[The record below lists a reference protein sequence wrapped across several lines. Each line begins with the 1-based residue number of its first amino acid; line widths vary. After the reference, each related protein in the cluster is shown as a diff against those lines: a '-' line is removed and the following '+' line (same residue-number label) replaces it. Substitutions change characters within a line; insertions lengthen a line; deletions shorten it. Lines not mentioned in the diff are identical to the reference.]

1 MIHKFCNAFYIFITS
16 FTWPFSLFCPGWFTS
31 TWNLKKKM
39 RFIIFFIFYQ
49 KEKSL
54 LKLHVKSYVKFLG
67 FAILGNNSIT
77 NWLKIR
83 TWKSERR
90 MKIVI
95 FLEIILNI
103 TILQKFDET
112 YFFSFLAKLFQEAT
126 FLIIIFTY
134 LK

>member
-1 MIHKFCNAFYIFITS
+1 MAILALRSKMVYLDLKF
-16 FTWPFSLFCPGWFTS
+16 
-31 TWNLKKKM
+31 KKEKEVYYF
-39 RFIIFFIFYQ
+39 FIIYQ

-54 LKLHVKSYVKFLG
+54 PIINVNILCKISW

-83 TWKSERR
+83 TWKSERM
-90 MKIVI
+90 MKIAI
-95 FLEIILNI
+95 FVETLLNV
-103 TILQKFDET
+103 TILQKFDEIF
-112 YFFSFLAKLFQEAT
+112 FFSFLAKLFQEAT